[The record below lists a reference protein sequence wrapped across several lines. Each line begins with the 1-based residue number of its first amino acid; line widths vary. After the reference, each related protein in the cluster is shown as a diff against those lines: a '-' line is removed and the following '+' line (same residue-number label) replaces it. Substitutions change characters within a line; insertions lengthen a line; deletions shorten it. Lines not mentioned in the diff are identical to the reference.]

1 MSRPVVRA
9 LRENMWRAL
18 SEGRLEDAE
27 EILTQLKHED
37 PLSQETRGFELEL
50 SLNSNRLAEAS
61 ALARQLCRLFPQ
73 SGRVVFLAGKV
84 AYRLKDYKE
93 AESHFRE
100 SHRIYP
106 HWRTQYWLGKTL
118 TQLGRLEEAESLLL
132 AARERTPNAILELAW
147 LYERRNDLQ
156 AALKAHD
163 EFLALH
169 PSHSFALEQRLRIK
183 ARLLEPES
191 LIEEAG
197 ALAGLGEDLPA
208 AVFPEYV
215 QKLFETGQTIEARE
229 QIAAKMGT
237 LDAKTGSRVAWICYR
252 AKAYDLACTL
262 FLAHLRTNL
271 SYYKYLNAL
280 ESAAGKCGRIPQVL
294 EAYRSY
300 APEAPNLHGR
310 AKSLARKERSKP
322 PGGGARNGEIAG

>member
-1 MSRPVVRA
+1 MFKPVVAA

-27 EILTQLKHED
+27 EILTRLKQEE

-50 SLNSNRLAEAS
+50 CLNSNRLSEAK

-73 SGRVVFLAGKV
+73 SGRIAFLAGKV

-106 HWRTQYWLGKTL
+106 HWRTRYWLGKTL
-118 TQLGRLEEAESLLL
+118 TQSGRLEEAESLLL
-132 AARERTPNAILELAW
+132 ETRERTANALLELAW

-156 AALKAHD
+156 AALKAYD
-163 EFLALH
+163 EFLAVH
-169 PSHSFALEQRLRIK
+169 SGHSFAIEQRLRIK
-183 ARLLEPES
+183 ARMLEPES
-191 LIEEAG
+191 LIQEIDS
-197 ALAGLGEDLPA
+197 LAQLGEDVPA
-208 AVFPEYV
+208 ALFPEFV
-215 QKLFETGQTIEARE
+215 QKLFETGQTIEARQ
-229 QIAAKMGT
+229 QISAKMGT
-237 LDAKTGSRVAWICYR
+237 LDPKTGSRVAWICYG

-262 FLAHLRTNL
+262 FLAHLQANL

-280 ESAAGKCGRIPQVL
+280 ESAAARCGRIPQVL
-294 EAYRSY
+294 EAYRSHAAQ
-300 APEAPNLHGR
+300 APSLHGR
-310 AKSLARKERSKP
+310 SKSLARRSTP
-322 PGGGARNGEIAG
+322 